1 MKLTN
6 KHSRIVIKIGSGV
19 LSNQKGQ
26 IRTQVIQEIAN
37 DIASINKNRKLIIVS
52 SGAIAMG
59 RKLINMHGDINLS
72 ESQALAAVG
81 QIELMR
87 SWKSA
92 FQKHNIDIAQI
103 LLTPKEIQTRKDANT
118 AIKTINT
125 LHDHKVI
132 PVVNENDT
140 TATDEIQFG
149 DNDLL
154 SARLAKLFRADLLI
168 MLSTVDGLHESFL
181 NNGNLSQASL
191 LKSVNK
197 ITPTI
202 KKMAGRASQLGKGG
216 MISKIEAAQL
226 ILGMNSELVITRG
239 DTPDP
244 ITKLRRNSLS
254 TWFKK

>member
-1 MKLTN
+1 MSKMKWLESTYKKSNHNCPPAFSSAAKN
-6 KHSRIVIKIGSGV
+6 KIITEMTTVTSPNMIIFLRNFCNCSWGICFVIIFSSTSF
-19 LSNQKGQ
+19 LI
-26 IRTQVIQEIAN
+26 IRT
-37 DIASINKNRKLIIVS
+37 
-52 SGAIAMG
+52 
-59 RKLINMHGDINLS
+59 
-72 ESQALAAVG
+72 
-81 QIELMR
+81 
-87 SWKSA
+87 W
-92 FQKHNIDIAQI
+92 
-103 LLTPKEIQTRKDANT
+103 T
-118 AIKTINT
+118 AYKTNNT

-254 TWFKK
+254 TWFKKWKH